1 MDVILEFATPI
12 GMFYLDKNMCDS
24 YAMTVKDII
33 QKGEGDVF
41 RYRDISETTPDDLH
55 ERLEF
60 KPVVDTIQKHVD
72 NFANEIIGIDP
83 ADIKMSCMWSNAHN
97 SGSKHHFHT
106 HPNSFLSGVL
116 YLQCPDAEQIGNLV
130 FNDPRLQKNLWF
142 PDFKKKTSL
151 SERTI
156 WVEPLT
162 GLLLLFPSWL
172 EHGTDEFISK
182 NNEQRISMSFNYVLK
197 HASTKTMRM

>member
-12 GMFYLDKNMCDS
+12 GMFYLDKDMCS
-24 YAMTVKDII
+24 NYSNAVKDII
-33 QKGEGDVF
+33 RKGGEDVF

-55 ERLEF
+55 TRMEF
-60 KPVVDTIQKHVD
+60 KPVVDQIQKHVN
-72 NFANEIIGIDP
+72 NFSEEIIGIDP
-83 ADIKMSCMWSNAHN
+83 KDIELSCMWSNAHN

-116 YLQCPDAEQIGNLV
+116 YLQCPEADEAGNLV
-130 FNDPRLQKNLWF
+130 FNDPRSVKNMWF
-142 PDFKKKTSL
+142 PDFKKKTSV

-156 WVEPLT
+156 WVEPMT

-172 EHGTDEFISK
+172 EHGTDEFIS
-182 NNEQRISMSFNYVLK
+182 NSGEQRISMSFNYILK
-197 HASTKTMRM
+197 QANTKTMRM